1 MKDLRKTMEKIRET
15 FTKDLKELKTKQ
27 TEISD
32 TLEGI
37 NSWVTEAEE
46 QINDLEDRTVE
57 ISATE
62 QNLEKKNFKKEENL
76 RDLWDNIKHTNIHV
90 ISVPEEKRESTW
102 ENIWRD
108 KSWKLSQ
115 RVKAWERK

>member
-1 MKDLRKTMEKIRET
+1 MKDLRKTMEKIQET

-57 ISATE
+57 ITATE
-62 QNLEKKNFKKEENL
+62 QNIEKKRTLKK
-76 RDLWDNIKHTNIHV
+76 
-90 ISVPEEKRESTW
+90 KRT
-102 ENIWRD
+102 
-108 KSWKLSQ
+108 
-115 RVKAWERK
+115 